1 MTEADIYALI
11 GALADGQ
18 VYPYVVPLN
27 AQGEPDVHPPWVVF
41 SLPSDVMSDVLC
53 GQAESSVTVQV
64 DVYSRD
70 LDEARAI
77 RDQAQANLSVLG
89 LENISRFP
97 MYEPETQLHRASLE
111 ASVTV

>member
-27 AQGEPDVHPPWVVF
+27 AQGEPDVHPPWIVF
-41 SLPSDVMSDVLC
+41 SLPTDTLTDVFC
-53 GQAESSVTVQV
+53 GQAESTVTVQV

-70 LDEARAI
+70 LDEARDL
-77 RDQAQANLSVLG
+77 RDQALASLSILG
-89 LENISRFP
+89 LENINRFP

-111 ASVTV
+111 ASVIV

>member
-1 MTEADIYALI
+1 MTESDINALI

-27 AQGEPDVHPPWVVF
+27 AQGESDVLPPWVVF
-41 SLPSDVMSDVLC
+41 SLPSDVMSDVFC
-53 GQAESSVTVQV
+53 GQAESAVTVQV

-70 LDEARAI
+70 MDEARAI

-89 LENISRFP
+89 LENISRFS
-97 MYEPETQLHRASLE
+97 MYEPETQLHRATLE
-111 ASVTV
+111 ASIIV